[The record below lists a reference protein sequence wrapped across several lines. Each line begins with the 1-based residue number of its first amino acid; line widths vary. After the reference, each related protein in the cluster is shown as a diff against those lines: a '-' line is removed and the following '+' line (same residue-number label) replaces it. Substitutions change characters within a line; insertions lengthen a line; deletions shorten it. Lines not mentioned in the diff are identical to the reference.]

1 MTRPLYI
8 QMFSLHGLIRA
19 DNLEMGRDA
28 DTGGQVTYV
37 LELARQLSSME
48 AVGRIDLFTRLIAD
62 KSVSDD
68 YAVPI
73 ETVNDKLRIVRIQC
87 GGRKYLRK
95 ELLWPH
101 LDEFVDKTVKF
112 IKRERAIP
120 DVVHGHYPDAG
131 YVAMELARFFGVPFV
146 FTGHSLGRVKKQ
158 KLLDDGVRE
167 ADLNRRYKIDHRIA
181 VEEELLSQADL
192 IVTSTRQEI
201 DEQYGLYRNNGR
213 PEFAVI
219 PPGLDVERFYPYYR
233 DMLSQGD
240 KDEAAMFARASMLQ
254 ELNRFFRHPDK
265 PLILALSRPD
275 KRKNISGLVRAYG
288 EDLDLQAMANLA
300 VFAGIRKNIEA
311 MEDNE
316 REVLTEMLLR
326 LDRYDLYGKMAIP
339 KKHDFESEVP
349 ELYRIAAEK
358 GGVFVNPALTEPF
371 GLTLLEASAAGLPIV
386 ATNDGGPKDIVD
398 NCRNGILVDPSR
410 PGQIADAV
418 KTIVADRE
426 KWDRFSKNGIMNV
439 REHYT
444 WESHA
449 RRYMQRVE
457 KLAAAADTADM
468 KIAKPTDAIGRR
480 LTGLN
485 FLFITDIDHTLIGE
499 DNAHLADLLAKLKA
513 NRSNVG
519 FVVATGRT
527 IASARKHL
535 ATYGVE
541 GVDILITSV
550 GAEIYYGPH
559 LQQSRSWESH
569 IAAKWEPQKIR
580 RVLKGLPYLR
590 DQEDDT
596 QRRFKISY
604 YMDPGKDRLAEIHNR
619 LLNSK
624 CKYNLVYSHDQY
636 LDILP
641 YRASK
646 GKAIRFLAY
655 KWEIP
660 LRNIIVCGDSGNDE
674 EMLRGE
680 PSAVVVANYSPELDV
695 LRKSKHVYFAKKP
708 CAGGILD
715 GLRKYRFFEK
725 AEAVK

>member
-48 AVGRIDLFTRLIAD
+48 AVGRIDLFTRLIGD

-73 ETVNDKLRIVRIQC
+73 ETVNDKFRIVRIQC

-131 YVAMELARFFGVPFV
+131 YVAMELARFFGVPFI

-158 KLLDDGVRE
+158 KLLDDGIRE

-181 VEEELLSQADL
+181 VEEELLNQADL

-213 PEFAVI
+213 PVFAVI

-233 DMLSQGD
+233 DMVSQGD
-240 KDEAAMFARASMLQ
+240 KDEAAMFARASVLQ
-254 ELNRFFRHPDK
+254 ELNRFFLHPDK

-300 VFAGIRKNIEA
+300 IFAGIRKNIET

-410 PGQIADAV
+410 PGQIAGAL

-426 KWDRFSKNGIMNV
+426 KWERFSKNGIMSV

-449 RRYMQRVE
+449 RQYMQRAERLV
-457 KLAAAADTADM
+457 AAADTADM
-468 KIAKPTDAIGRR
+468 QTARPTDAIGRR

-485 FLFITDIDHTLIGE
+485 SLFVTDIDHTLIGE
-499 DNAHLADLLAKLKA
+499 DNTHLADLLAELTTH
-513 NRSNVG
+513 RSCVG

-527 IASARKHL
+527 IESARKHL
-535 ATYGVE
+535 AIHGVA

-559 LQQSRSWESH
+559 LQRSRSWESH

-580 RVLKGLPYLR
+580 RVLQGLPYLR

-655 KWEIP
+655 KWDIP

-695 LRKSKHVYFAKKP
+695 LRKGKHVYFAKKP

-725 AEAVK
+725 AEAAK